1 MRNLLPIFVAISFI
15 FLIGACEKPGIIEDP
30 DAILEF
36 STDTVLFD
44 TIFTT
49 IGSTSH
55 RFTVINPHRK
65 DILIDKLFLAKG
77 AASKYRLN
85 INGKQERELR
95 NLSIPAED
103 SIFIFVEVTLDPN
116 NVNNPMVVQDSIV
129 FEVNGNVQDVDLISF
144 GQDVHLINGAIFGS
158 QDWINDKPYLVYNSM
173 AVEADETLT
182 IHPGTR
188 IHFHKRSSMIV
199 YGTLKV
205 EGTFDEPVSF
215 LGDRLESAYDDIPG
229 QWGAY
234 VELEEG
240 GLYLLGGIH
249 FIKGSSGNSIKHAII
264 KNAIKGIQVDSM
276 VSISEPTLTLSYTRI
291 ENMTVTGIDARS
303 TTILADNCLIAN
315 CGTHCIG
322 LFLGGA
328 YEFYHCTIANTLTQ
342 GARTHPAVALN
353 NFYVYEEQVY
363 VYDLNN
369 ALFANCIIYGSRQ
382 MEIELWNTI
391 NDVPVSGQ
399 FNYMFDHCLVQVDT
413 LNTSNEE
420 HWQGIIKNINPRFE
434 PDSLIL
440 EGHNFRLDSLSVAR
454 DKGKR
459 EYAEFF
465 QLDLDGNSRVSD
477 EGADLGA
484 YERIDNK

>member
-1 MRNLLPIFVAISFI
+1 MRFLTTILLVVSFI
-15 FLIGACEKPGIIEDP
+15 CLLGSCEKPGFIKNP
-30 DAILEF
+30 DAMLEF

-44 TIFTT
+44 TIFTS
-49 IGSTSH
+49 IGSTSLNF
-55 RFTVINPHRK
+55 RVYNPHNQ
-65 DILIDKLFLAKG
+65 DIRIDEVFLAKG
-77 AASKYRLN
+77 SASKYRLN
-85 INGKQERELR
+85 INGQQARR
-95 NLSIPAED
+95 LSDIIIPAED

-116 NVNNPMVVQDSIV
+116 NVNDPMVVQDSIV
-129 FEVNGNVQDVDLISF
+129 FEVNGNIQDIDLISF
-144 GQDVHLINGAIFGS
+144 GQDVNLINGQIIGT
-158 QDWINDKPYLVYNSM
+158 QDWFNDKPYLVYNSM
-173 AVEADETLT
+173 AVDTAEVLT

-188 IHFHKRSSMIV
+188 IHFHQRSSMIV

-205 EGTFDEPVSF
+205 LGTLDEPVSF
-215 LGDRLESAYDDIPG
+215 LGDRLEDGYDDAAG

-234 VELEEG
+234 VELDEG

-249 FIKGSSGNSIKHAII
+249 FIKGSSDNEIRHAII

-276 VSISEPTLTLSYTRI
+276 VSITEPTLILSNTRI

-328 YEFYHCTIANTLTQ
+328 YEFYHCTIVNNKVR

-353 NFYVYEEQVY
+353 NFYVYEEQAY
-363 VYDLNN
+363 VYDLHN

-391 NDVPVSGQ
+391 DDVPVPGK
-399 FNYMFDHCLVQVDT
+399 FNYLFDHCLVQVDT

-420 HWQGIIKNINPRFE
+420 YWKGIIKNQSPGFD
-434 PDSLIL
+434 PDEDYI
-440 EGHNFRLDSLSVAR
+440 GNNYRLDTLSIVK
-454 DKGKR
+454 DKGKI
-459 EYAEFF
+459 EYARFF
-465 QLDLDGNSRVSD
+465 PTDLDGNSRLND

-484 YERIDNK
+484 YERIEEN